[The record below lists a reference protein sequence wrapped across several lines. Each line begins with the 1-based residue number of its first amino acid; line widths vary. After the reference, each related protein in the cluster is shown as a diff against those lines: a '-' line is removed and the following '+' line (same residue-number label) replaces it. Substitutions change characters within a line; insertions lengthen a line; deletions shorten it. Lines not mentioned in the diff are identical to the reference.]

1 MPERTVNTKAER
13 LDLYAA
19 TLLIGWFRRFGGP

>member
-13 LDLYAA
+13 LDMYTA
-19 TLLIGWFRRFGGP
+19 TLLIGWFRRFGEP